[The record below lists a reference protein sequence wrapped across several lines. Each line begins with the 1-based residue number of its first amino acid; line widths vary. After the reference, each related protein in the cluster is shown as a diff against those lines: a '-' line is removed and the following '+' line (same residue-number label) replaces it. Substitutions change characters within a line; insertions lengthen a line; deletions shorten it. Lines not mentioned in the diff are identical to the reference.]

1 LLLKDKQKMEWLGR
15 TIWPNKGCNEGSGL
29 PPGFNNAKLQHN
41 KMDHLY
47 ELRDLIQ
54 NNSHHIRAVV
64 VDRRSA
70 TSSSSASPSSTPAH
84 GPRLYSMLRVLKAGQ
99 CEEAWLQCLREAV
112 QVHQRMADHP
122 HIARLHHVYEDDEE
136 LCVMSDHLRGTF
148 LSFFLIYS
156 KNRVCAV
163 CAVGLTEL

>member
-1 LLLKDKQKMEWLGR
+1 MEWLGR
-15 TIWPNKGCNEGSGL
+15 TIWPGKGCNEGSGL
-29 PPGFNNAKLQHN
+29 PPGFNNAKLQQHN
-41 KMDHLY
+41 KMEDHLY

-70 TSSSSASPSSTPAH
+70 CSSSSSSSSASTSSPSSTPAQH

-99 CEEAWLQCLREAV
+99 PCEEAWLQCLREAV

-136 LCVMSDHLRGTF
+136 LCIMSDHLRGAF
-148 LSFFLIYS
+148 LV
-156 KNRVCAV
+156 RCAV
-163 CAVGLTEL
+163 RAVRAVCGVSY

>member
-1 LLLKDKQKMEWLGR
+1 MEWLGR
-15 TIWPNKGCNEGSGL
+15 TIWPSKGCNEGSGL
-29 PPGFNNAKLQHN
+29 PPGFNNAKLQQHN
-41 KMDHLY
+41 KMEDHLY

-70 TSSSSASPSSTPAH
+70 CSSSASSSSPSSTPAQH
-84 GPRLYSMLRVLKAGQ
+84 GPPRPYSMLRVVLKAGQ
-99 CEEAWLQCLREAV
+99 PCEEAWLQCLREAV

-136 LCVMSDHLRGTF
+136 LCIMSDHLRGTF
-148 LSFFLIYS
+148 LV
-156 KNRVCAV
+156 RCVQCVRCVRCAV
-163 CAVGLTEL
+163 CLTEL